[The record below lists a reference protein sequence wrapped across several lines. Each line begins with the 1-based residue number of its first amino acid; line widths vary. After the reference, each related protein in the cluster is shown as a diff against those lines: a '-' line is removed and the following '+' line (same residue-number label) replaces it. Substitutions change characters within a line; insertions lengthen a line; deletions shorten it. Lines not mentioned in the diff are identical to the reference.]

1 MQGIKHCKI
10 WMINKRDIE
19 KEVLAAIY
27 INEIDN
33 AWKILEKEFI
43 KQDAKKEGIIT
54 IFQLRKVLK

>member
-27 INEIDN
+27 IKEIDN
-33 AWKILEKEFI
+33 AWKILEKRI
-43 KQDAKKEGIIT
+43 Y
-54 IFQLRKVLK
+54 